1 MKGVLHV
8 ESFAKYAQAFFRM
21 SRSIFRRATSAR
33 SLDNS
38 ICSALT
44 GFVPAPPS
52 LPSCS
57 ALYQWEI
64 DCAGTSNVVA
74 TAATL

>member
-1 MKGVLHV
+1 MRGARKRVGR
-8 ESFAKYAQAFFRM
+8 FFNI

-38 ICSALT
+38 ICSGLT

-57 ALYQWEI
+57 AFTQLEI
-64 DCAGTSNVVA
+64 DCDGTSSVAA